1 MRSEMSLVE
10 TVGSVRIDRFLVAAR
25 IFKTR
30 THAQEACSG
39 GHVEINGKSAKSS
52 SNVRV
57 GDRVHALAPR
67 GRVVLVVQKLEEK
80 RQSPD
85 ARTLYLDESP
95 PPPQKDETVALREL
109 GTGRPTKLDR
119 RRMERFRGGF

>member
-1 MRSEMSLVE
+1 VSQLE
-10 TVGSVRIDRFLVAAR
+10 TQSSVRVDRFLVAAR

-30 THAQEACSG
+30 THSQEACAG
-39 GHVEINGKSAKSS
+39 GHVEINGRTAKASAT
-52 SNVRV
+52 VRV
-57 GDRVHALAPR
+57 GDRVAALAPR
-67 GRVVLVVQKLEEK
+67 GKVVLVVQKLEEK

-85 ARTLYLDESP
+85 LARTLYLDESP
-95 PPPQKDETVALREL
+95 PPPPKDETVAIREV